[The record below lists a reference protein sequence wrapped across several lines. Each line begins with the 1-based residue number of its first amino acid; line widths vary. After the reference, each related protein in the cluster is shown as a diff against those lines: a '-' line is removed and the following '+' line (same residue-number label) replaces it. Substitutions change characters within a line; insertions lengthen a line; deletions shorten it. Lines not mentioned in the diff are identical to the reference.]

1 MPSFRGI
8 EISLITRPDDERIPE
23 YPHPDS
29 SSARLVGDGS
39 PSQVSPFEPDLAP
52 DGSPVT
58 KAVWHQKSNPTIS
71 VYMPS
76 VPGSAFA
83 INYTITQ
90 LHSAEAKY
98 MFFKLYLNG
107 RGILSWGIEPVLGKT
122 RQVVRSIWAPGG
134 HLAYQA
140 GLEERNFVFLP
151 GQENKSAAEDGGLI
165 EIQAFRARARRAKAP
180 RVEEF
185 RHPQSYGIALVP
197 SVGLLD
203 KPEDARFF
211 DYYLL
216 DAKDSP
222 YATFRLHYRSM
233 KSLQQ
238 LNLIPPPVIGPRSL
252 TSETEH
258 PFERKAEAK
267 INTPDEA
274 VFGAGSDSWG
284 ESTHFDAPDRTA
296 SSYFLNSPPE
306 RLPRRPS
313 SRTIPQPGKGGQE
326 GISGPYLQRPLP
338 ALPLDE
344 PGPRSRRSSR
354 SSSAESS
361 APSIAASLVSKLSH
375 DSMDQSRAEYGVAQ
389 AVQLHSDKPTTVS
402 VEKKEGNDEN
412 GNLNV
417 QQLADCSISDYEASP
432 LSTSNSESEY
442 RASPGSYLPTTGSSF
457 DFDLEQFSS
466 PRRPS
471 QSRSALMRIDRN
483 AAPSPSGSF
492 RNFSRP
498 GCLPTSSSESGG
510 LGRVSASEA
519 DSMSPSPA
527 QRRIRSVSE
536 QYAPGGHQDRR
547 PIPPPKDTPASGGQN
562 DIAPSAGAG
571 TRQKALPKRLPAAW
585 NIFDSQPA
593 GPSQG
598 NVLDSDGSLLPLV
611 ESPPELKLK

>member
-8 EISLITRPDDERIPE
+8 EISLITKPGDEPIPE

-29 SSARLVGDGS
+29 SLARLVGDGS
-39 PSQVSPFEPDLAP
+39 KDVC
-52 DGSPVT
+52 
-58 KAVWHQKSNPTIS
+58 HQKSNPTIS

-83 INYTITQ
+83 INYTIRQ
-90 LHSAEAKY
+90 LNLAEAKY
-98 MFFKLYLNG
+98 MFFKLYING

-165 EIQAFRARARRAKAP
+165 EIQAFRAKGRSAKAP
-180 RVEEF
+180 KVEEF
-185 RHPQSYGIALVP
+185 RHPQAYGIAVP

-211 DYYLL
+211 DYCLL

-222 YATFRLHYRSM
+222 YATFKLHYRSM
-233 KSLQQ
+233 NSLQQ
-238 LNLIPPPVIGPRSL
+238 LNLVTSPVIGPRSL
-252 TSETEH
+252 PLETEH
-258 PFERKAEAK
+258 PFGRKAEAK

-274 VFGAGSDSWG
+274 VFGAGSDSRAK
-284 ESTHFDAPDRTA
+284 STHFDVPDRTA
-296 SSYFLNSPPE
+296 SSYFLKSPPE

-313 SRTIPQPGKGGQE
+313 TRTIPQPGKGGQE
-326 GISGPYLQRPLP
+326 GISDPYLQRPLP
-338 ALPLDE
+338 ALPVAE
-344 PGPRSRRSSR
+344 PGTRSRRSSR
-354 SSSAESS
+354 ASSAGSS
-361 APSIAASLVSKLSH
+361 APSVAASLISKLSH
-375 DSMDQSRAEYGVAQ
+375 DSFDQSGAECGVAR
-389 AVQLHSDKPTTVS
+389 AVQIHSIKPTTVS
-402 VEKKEGNDEN
+402 VEGKEGNDEN
-412 GNLNV
+412 QDHNI
-417 QQLADCSISDYEASP
+417 QQLADCSISDYEVSP
-432 LSTSNSESEY
+432 LSTCNSESEY
-442 RASPGSYLPTTGSSF
+442 PVSPNSYLPTTGSSF

-471 QSRSALMRIDRN
+471 SQSLYALMRIDRN
-483 AAPSPSGSF
+483 AAPSPSGPF

-510 LGRVSASEA
+510 LGRVAASEA
-519 DSMSPSPA
+519 ESVSPSPA
-527 QRRIRSVSE
+527 QRRISRSVSE
-536 QYAPGGHQDRR
+536 QYARGGHPDRR
-547 PIPPPKDTPASGGQN
+547 PIPPPKDAPVSGGQN

-585 NIFDSQPA
+585 NIFDSRPA

-598 NVLDSDGSLLPLV
+598 NVLHNDGSPLPLV
-611 ESPPELKLK
+611 ESPPEMKLKVKEEQNRKPSN